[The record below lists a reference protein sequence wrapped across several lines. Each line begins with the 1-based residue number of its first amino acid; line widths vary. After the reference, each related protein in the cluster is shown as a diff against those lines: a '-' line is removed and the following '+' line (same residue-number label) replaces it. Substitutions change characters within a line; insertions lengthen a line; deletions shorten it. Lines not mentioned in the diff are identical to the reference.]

1 MASGDIIKSEFPMV
15 AVEPWCVR
23 KLVEQA
29 AQYARGLGFARHPDY
44 MKAARVF
51 GGLRTK
57 QFAWHFNF
65 GREGKPCCCRGQGK
79 PKRRPA
85 ASCGNWQGA
94 AVLVTTIMWWP

>member
-29 AQYARGLGFARHPDY
+29 AQYARGLGFARHPDC
-44 MKAARVF
+44 MKAAWVF

-57 QFAWHFNF
+57 QFAWHFTF
-65 GREGKPCCCRGQGK
+65 GREGKPCYCRGPGETEAQA
-79 PKRRPA
+79 RRIVWQLERSRGP
-85 ASCGNWQGA
+85 GNHDYVVA
-94 AVLVTTIMWWP
+94 